1 MTRSDSPSR
10 CCSRWVARSLALSVV
25 LALAALMVGTVS
37 TGCGSTC
44 DTSGQAPVAYK
55 DGLNPSPTT
64 YESTDPQ
71 AAWLHFPPGRRYR
84 LYHGL
89 GTDQLMVDT
98 DLGFEEHPLHPD
110 GAVGNSSPAAGNA
123 VIIEAKT
130 PEYVQLRNDTCA
142 EYWLWVGIRSLEGP
156 SAKDAGTD

>member
-1 MTRSDSPSR
+1 
-10 CCSRWVARSLALSVV
+10 VV
-25 LALAALMVGTVS
+25 ALAALMVGTVS